1 MMRPNTELPVVY
13 LCCERIDFRK
23 GMQSLAVF
31 VESQLK
37 LDPFSTQLFV
47 FRNRRRSGVKIL
59 YWERNGFCLWQKKLE
74 QERFHW
80 PNSSQQTVVAITGQE
95 LNWLLDGYD
104 ITRMKP
110 HKMLCF
116 SSLL

>member
-1 MMRPNTELPVVY
+1 MLRPSNDVAIVY
-13 LCCERIDFRK
+13 LCRDPVDFRK
-23 GMQSLAVF
+23 GLHALAVL
-31 VESQLK
+31 VEGQLK
-37 LDPFSTQLFV
+37 LDPFSSGLFV
-47 FRNRRRSGVKIL
+47 FRNRRGSGVKLL

-74 QERFHW
+74 RDRFHW
-80 PNSSQQTVVAITGQE
+80 PRTEGAVMRVTGQM

-110 HKMLCF
+110 HKALCY